1 MSIES
6 VMPSNHLVLCHP
18 LLLLPSTFPA
28 SGSFP
33 VSQLFE
39 SGGQRIGASASESV
53 LLMNIRE
60 LTGWISLQ
68 SKGLSRVF
76 SNTTVQK
83 HKFFSTHTYM
93 TIGKI
98 IALTRWTFGSKVMSL
113 LFNMKSWNSNT
124 LATWCKELTHWKR
137 SWCWES
143 WRQEEKGTT
152 EDKVVGWHHWL
163 NGHEFE
169 QAPGAGEGQGSLV
182 CYSPWGHKK
191 SDMLRDWT
199 ELNWFPSFSYFPFS
213 LINRII
219 IYLLWNS

>member
-1 MSIES
+1 MSFPFFLGDLLISSHPNPIHWSWVSALAPMSIQDWF
-6 VMPSNHLVLCHP
+6 P
-18 LLLLPSTFPA
+18 L
-28 SGSFP
+28 G
-33 VSQLFE
+33 
-39 SGGQRIGASASESV
+39 
-53 LLMNIRE
+53 
-60 LTGWISLQ
+60 LTRLISLQ

-83 HKFFSTHTYM
+83 HQFFSTHTYM

-137 SWCWES
+137 PWCWES

-152 EDKVVGWHHWL
+152 EDKVVGWHHQL

-191 SDMLRDWT
+191 SDMTERLNWT
-199 ELNWFPSFSYFPFS
+199 ELISILLLFSVFS
-213 LINRII
+213 DNLNHYIPAVKFVKFSNVPKEK
-219 IYLLWNS
+219 LLVILQNIWN

>member
-1 MSIES
+1 MDCSMPGFPVHHHSWSLLKLMPIES
-6 VMPSNHLVLCHP
+6 VMPSNHLILCHP
-18 LLLLPSTFPA
+18 LLLRLQSFPV

-33 VSQLFE
+33 MSQFFA
-39 SGGQRIGASASESV
+39 SGGHIIGVSASASV
-53 LLMNIRE
+53 LPMNIQDWLPLG
-60 LTGWISLQ
+60 LTGFISLQ

-137 SWCWES
+137 SWCWEN

-163 NGHEFE
+163 NGHE
-169 QAPGAGEGQGSLV
+169 LDR
-182 CYSPWGHKK
+182 K
-191 SDMLRDWT
+191 SVV
-199 ELNWFPSFSYFPFS
+199 
-213 LINRII
+213 
-219 IYLLWNS
+219 

>member
-1 MSIES
+1 MNTTSMPDSSTCSINVFS
-6 VMPSNHLVLCHP
+6 
-18 LLLLPSTFPA
+18 LLPWGPSHLILISSHPNPIHWNSVSALA
-28 SGSFP
+28 S
-33 VSQLFE
+33 
-39 SGGQRIGASASESV
+39 
-53 LLMNIRE
+53 MNIQDWFPLG
-60 LTGWISLQ
+60 LTGLISLQ